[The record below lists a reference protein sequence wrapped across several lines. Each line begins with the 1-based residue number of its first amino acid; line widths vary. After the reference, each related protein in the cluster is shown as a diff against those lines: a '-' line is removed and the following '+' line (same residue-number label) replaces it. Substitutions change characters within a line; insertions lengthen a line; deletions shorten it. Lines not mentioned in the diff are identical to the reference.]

1 MEEKR
6 SRRTSTAAHELVGDR
21 AGGADS
27 TIEMARPL
35 IATSAYLL
43 PPKRVSKWVDSA
55 VALPTPYLEALR
67 RGGGQEA
74 ILMPTKVTPAEATDL
89 LGHFDGLLLIG
100 GPDVDPELYGQEAV
114 DSVYGVVRVRDDFEL
129 ALVRA
134 ALDLSLPMLAICRG
148 HQVLNVALGGDLD
161 QHISDEYPGHG
172 RPGVENG
179 AELHEVIIEPATDL
193 AAIMGVDRSM
203 CSHHHHQV
211 IGRLA
216 DGLRV
221 VARAP
226 DGLVEAVEVDGHPEV
241 TSIQWHPED
250 TAPTDSAHQQIFD
263 AFVARARSG

>member
-1 MEEKR
+1 M
-6 SRRTSTAAHELVGDR
+6 T
-21 AGGADS
+21 
-27 TIEMARPL
+27 RPL

-74 ILMPTKVTPAEATDL
+74 ILMPTATSPSEATDL
-89 LGHFDGLLLIG
+89 LGHFDGLFLIG
-100 GPDVDPELYGQEAV
+100 GPDVDPAIYGQEKL

-134 ALDLSLPMLAICRG
+134 ALDLSLPVLVICRG

-161 QHISDEYPGHG
+161 QHISDRLPGHG
-172 RPGVENG
+172 RPGVEDG
-179 AELHEVIIEPATDL
+179 AELHEVIIEPESQL
-193 AAIMGVDRSM
+193 AGIMGVERSV

-211 IGRLA
+211 IDRLA

-226 DGLVEAVEVDGHPEV
+226 DGLVEAVEIDGHPEV
-241 TSIQWHPED
+241 ISVQWHPED
-250 TAPTDSAHQQIFD
+250 TAATDSAQQQIFD
-263 AFVARARSG
+263 AFVGRAAGADLP

>member
-1 MEEKR
+1 VPK
-6 SRRTSTAAHELVGDR
+6 
-21 AGGADS
+21 
-27 TIEMARPL
+27 PL

-43 PPKRVSKWVDSA
+43 PPGRVAKWVDPA
-55 VALPTPYLEALR
+55 VALPTVYLEALR

-74 ILMPTKVTPAEATDL
+74 ILMPTELAPAEATDL

-100 GPDVDPELYGQEAV
+100 GPDVDPAIYGQEAL

-134 ALDLSLPMLAICRG
+134 ALERSLPMLAICRG

-161 QHISDEYPGHG
+161 QHVSDRFPGHG
-172 RPGVENG
+172 RPGGENG
-179 AELHEVIIEPATDL
+179 AELHEVIVEPGSRL
-193 AAIMGVDRSM
+193 AGIMGVERSA

-211 IGRLA
+211 IDRLA

-226 DGLVEAVEVDGHPEV
+226 DGLIEAVEVDGHPEV
-241 TSIQWHPED
+241 TSVQWHPED
-250 TAPTDSAHQQIFD
+250 TAADDPTHQRIFD
-263 AFVARARSG
+263 AFVTRAAQTRG

>member
-1 MEEKR
+1 MK
-6 SRRTSTAAHELVGDR
+6 
-21 AGGADS
+21 
-27 TIEMARPL
+27 RPL
-35 IATSAYLL
+35 IATSAYLMK
-43 PPKRVSKWVDSA
+43 PGRVAKWVDSA

-74 ILMPTKVTPAEATDL
+74 ILMPTAVTPADATDL
-89 LGHFDGLLLIG
+89 LGHFDGMLLIG
-100 GPDVDPELYGQEAV
+100 GPDVDPAIYGQEQV

-134 ALDLSLPMLAICRG
+134 ALELSLPMLAICRG

-161 QHISDEYPGHG
+161 QHMSDRFPGHG

-179 AELHEVIIEPATDL
+179 AELHDVVVEPGSQL
-193 AAIMGVDRSM
+193 AEIMGVERSI

-211 IGRLA
+211 IDRLG

-226 DGLVEAVEVDGHPEV
+226 DGLIEAVEVDGHPEV
-241 TSIQWHPED
+241 TSVQWHPED
-250 TAPTDSAHQQIFD
+250 TAPTDPVQQRIFD
-263 AFVARARSG
+263 AFVARSGLTRS

>member
-1 MEEKR
+1 MTK
-6 SRRTSTAAHELVGDR
+6 
-21 AGGADS
+21 
-27 TIEMARPL
+27 PL

-43 PPKRVSKWVDSA
+43 PPQRVAKWVDSA

-74 ILMPTKVTPAEATDL
+74 ILMPTAVSAGEATDL
-89 LGHFDGLLLIG
+89 LAHFDGLLLIG
-100 GPDVDPELYGQEAV
+100 GPDVDPAVYGQEPL

-134 ALDLSLPMLAICRG
+134 ALVLSLPTLAICRG

-161 QHISDEYPGHG
+161 QHISDRYSGHG
-172 RPGVENG
+172 LPAVEHG
-179 AELHEVIIEPATDL
+179 AELHEVIVEPGSRL
-193 AAIMGVDRSM
+193 AGIMGVERSA

-211 IGRLA
+211 IDRLA

-226 DGLVEAVEVDGHPEV
+226 DGLIEAVEVDGHPEV
-241 TSIQWHPED
+241 TSVQWHPED
-250 TAPTDSAHQQIFD
+250 TAADDPAHQRIFD
-263 AFVARARSG
+263 AFVSRAGSSG